1 MKAPLFSLL
10 KTSACLRVFAPAN
23 CFFREVTRG
32 LTRSLTKGLQNS
44 LSLTVGLT
52 AAIYLPQANAGP
64 AVGFPINNQASA
76 TFVDTA
82 SGRAE
87 RLDSNLV
94 TAPVAK
100 SVAFTLQNSQN
111 LTSAQGATVRF
122 QHAVINSG
130 NSAESFALLLQD
142 SYPGTFAFSS
152 VQMFADAN
160 SDGVADSA
168 TPLTVTPV
176 LQPGE
181 TFQFL
186 AIAKVPASA
195 GLSQEDRFTI
205 IAAPSSGGAPQQTNV
220 DTVTITNNA
229 IVVVSKAFS
238 VSAGPSPNA
247 GLTITLTYS
256 NIGNSTATAVT
267 LTDIIG
273 APHAA
278 PAYDTT
284 GLQYVAGSGNWQGQ
298 ALSDAPGGDGT
309 GINYTASVVG
319 AGTSAVTTVS
329 AVIASVPAGSSGLL
343 TFKADVKAGLLP
355 GITKTTNAVAV
366 SYQDGIGQQ
375 LGASNNTTYYRV
387 LAEGPDLVMV
397 KRNSGAF
404 SVGVRGRYLFDV
416 SNIGSGPT
424 TDPVVVTDTMPF
436 GMVVEAALLPT
447 GGANGW
453 ACSIVGPANPGTVTG
468 ETVRCQNP
476 ALIPNGQQSIN
487 PLVIAVRPEALL
499 GGTSVTNRAAVSGGG
514 EVPTSATNNSAS
526 DTVQVGASASI
537 AGFAWFD
544 LNHNGVRDSSEPPGV
559 GMIVELL
566 DSAGVVVARTLTAS
580 DGTYTL
586 NNLAP
591 GLSFKL
597 MFRYAGGSTPVAGS
611 PVNGEIGQPN
621 PTSTGVVS
629 KGAITGLTL
638 TPGLNVVRQN
648 LRLDPSG
655 VIYDSVTRQPVPG
668 AIVRFEGP
676 PGFNPAEHLL
686 GGVGNVE
693 QTTGS
698 SGIYQYILLDGAPV
712 GVYRIVVT
720 APANYS
726 PGTSQVLL
734 PASSLNCGTPGCL
747 DPTGLAPRGSAFSIQ
762 PANVGTAPSLGQD
775 TTYYLAFNLDINT
788 DPEIVNNHIP
798 LDPLS
803 MVRPGLLVDKT
814 ANRGTAEI
822 GDAVLFTVK
831 VRNSGKALFPQVQL
845 IDQFPTGFSFVAG
858 SAFLDGQKISDP
870 VRDGSKLLRFPSIGD
885 LAADASRTLSYI
897 AVLGPGA
904 QLGDGIN
911 RAYARSGNATSNTA
925 AAKVA
930 VTGGVFSSRGIV
942 LGKFYVD
949 CNHNHVQDTEELGIP
964 GVRLYLENGSYV
976 VTDSEGKFSFAG
988 LAARTHVLKV
998 DRLTLPR
1005 SARLTSISN
1014 RHALDGQSR
1023 FIDLKNGE
1031 LHRADFAEFSCS
1043 PEVLADVKARRAKG
1057 EIFSIEVDRALQL
1070 KLDPEG
1076 KVLAPTDPKALP
1088 ASGLLGAPILPP
1100 SGMGALG
1107 SVPMLASSLGTPAL
1121 PGLNVLPS
1129 TSITASVPQPQAPS
1143 VVSESLQE
1151 RLTNSDNS
1159 LAILDFKDGDTLPFA
1174 QTNIRIKG
1182 TMGATLKLLVNG
1194 REVPDARIGVRSEVS
1209 EKQLLYRE
1217 YIGVPLSAGKN
1228 LIELK
1233 QVDSFGNSRGEQSL
1247 SLVAPDQPG
1256 RIEIDLPTAGV
1267 AIADGVTPAKIVV
1280 RITDNKGV
1288 PVSART
1294 PITLEASIGRW
1305 NVKDVNPNEP
1315 GVQTFVQGGRAEF
1328 ELLPPLSPV
1337 DASLRVSSGILSA
1350 ERRLAFLP
1358 ELRPLIGSGVIEGIL
1373 NLRNLKP
1380 GSVQPVRARDGFE
1393 QELRQFSR
1401 ESANG
1406 KTFAAARAAFFL
1418 KGKVKGEYLLTL
1430 AYDSDKEVG
1439 ERLFRDIRPDE
1450 FYPVYGDSSIKG
1462 FDAQSTSR
1470 LYLRVDKN
1478 KSYLLWGDYT
1488 TSNFNPA
1495 QRLAQYQRS
1504 LTGVKHHY
1512 ESNGV
1517 IIDSFAS
1524 RDTTRQVIKEF
1535 SADGTSGPFDLGLTT
1550 ALYNSEKV
1558 ELLTRDRNQP
1568 GIVLRSTVLSRFVDY
1583 AFEPL
1588 SGRLLLRGPQASVDQ
1603 FLNPNSIR
1611 VTIEIDQG
1619 GQAFWVYGSSA
1630 SVKLSPAL
1638 TVGANFV
1645 RNMNPIP
1652 ETFTRMEGVNLSYQ
1666 FAERSILT
1674 AEAAVTTK
1682 ADGTRGIAERIEY
1695 SHDGTQLKVR
1705 MVAAKSNIGFDNPG
1719 SILRPGREELSARAA
1734 YTFKPG
1740 LLFAAEALH
1749 TKDVATEARRDGL
1762 LLNFEKAIG
1771 TTAKIE
1777 IGVRR
1782 VTEQVPANTSSAT
1795 SATTGTTT
1803 SGTTTTGATIP
1814 AAPGASTTASGTTS
1828 TANSAIP
1835 SRTDLTSVRIKATSQ
1850 IPGLPTASVYGEA
1863 EQDLSDSSKRLVA
1876 VGGEYQFAGRGKVYA
1891 RHEFQSSLQ
1900 GAFALNNIQRTNAT
1914 VLGISSE
1921 YMANGTLFS
1930 EYRGRDS
1937 FGERTTEA
1945 AIGLRNVFALS
1956 PGLRLNTNVERIKSL
1971 SGSKDLE
1978 AQALGLGLDYT
1989 ASELWKGSTRLELR
2003 DAFAS
2008 RSFLHTAD
2016 AAVKVNRNW
2025 TFLGRHVWNHIEA
2038 KEVTTTTSSTAASDR
2053 VLQRLRVGLA
2063 YRQTDTNQFDALA
2076 MIEKKRE
2083 SDTAALATN
2092 AYRNVWIGSAHFNY
2106 QPQRSLVINGQYA
2119 TKWAN
2124 ETITGI
2130 PTNSHISLLGARAT
2144 WDVSER
2150 WDVSAIASALRSHET
2165 GVSQKGLGLEV
2176 GYLMRSNT
2184 WLSVGYNFMGYRDPD
2199 LAPSAQSDKGFFL
2212 RLRFKFDEDTFKKN

>member
-1 MKAPLFSLL
+1 VKALL
-10 KTSACLRVFAPAN
+10 KNLLNSSTCPRFVARAKCLVAGVAQNFGERSPKVFVKSVLIAVA
-23 CFFREVTRG
+23 FA
-32 LTRSLTKGLQNS
+32 
-44 LSLTVGLT
+44 TV
-52 AAIYLPQANAGP
+52 LPSPQSHAGP
-64 AVGFPINNQASA
+64 VLGFPINNQASA
-76 TFVDTA
+76 SYVDTA
-82 SGRAE
+82 SGRTE
-87 RLDSNLV
+87 KLDSNLV

-100 SVAFTLQNSQN
+100 SVAFTLQSSQN
-111 LTSAQGATVRF
+111 LASAQGASVRF
-122 QHAVINSG
+122 QHAINNTG

-142 SYPGTFAFSS
+142 TYAGTFAFTS

-160 SDGVADSA
+160 SDGVPDSA
-168 TPLTVTPV
+168 TPISVSPV
-176 LQPGE
+176 MQPGE

-186 AIAKVPASA
+186 VIAKVPASA

-205 IAAPSSGGAPQQTNV
+205 VAAPTSGGAPQQTNV

-229 IVVVSKAFS
+229 VMVVNKAFS
-238 VSAGPSPNA
+238 LTAGPSPNT
-247 GLTITLTYS
+247 GLTVTLSYN

-267 LTDIIG
+267 LTDVIG
-273 APHAA
+273 GPNAA
-278 PAYDTT
+278 PVYDTS
-284 GLQYVAGSGNWQGQ
+284 GMQYVAGSASWQGM
-298 ALSDAPGGDGT
+298 ALSDAPGGDPAGINFAATTVGT
-309 GINYTASVVG
+309 GSNAITTITALLGSVPP
-319 AGTSAVTTVS
+319 GTSGVLKFNV
-329 AVIASVPAGSSGLL
+329 
-343 TFKADVKAGLLP
+343 DVKAGLLP
-355 GITKTTNAVAV
+355 GIAKTTNAVAV
-366 SYQDGIGQQ
+366 NYQDGVGPQST
-375 LGASNNTTYYRV
+375 ASNNTTYYRV
-387 LAEGPDLVMV
+387 LADGPDLVMV

-404 SVGVRGRYLFDV
+404 SVGVRARYLFDV
-416 SNIGSGPT
+416 SNVGSGPT
-424 TDPVVVTDTMPF
+424 TEPVVVSDTLPY
-436 GMVVEAALLPT
+436 GILVEAALLPS
-447 GGANGW
+447 GGSNGW
-453 ACSIVGPANPGTVTG
+453 ACTIVAPANAATLTG

-476 ALIPNGQQSIN
+476 ALIPSGQQIIN
-487 PLVIAVRPEALL
+487 PLVIAVRPQASL
-499 GGTSVTNRAAVSGGG
+499 GGLAVTNRATVSGGG
-514 EVPTSATNNSAS
+514 ELASSASNNLAS
-526 DTVQVGASASI
+526 DTVQVNASASI
-537 AGFAWFD
+537 SGIAWFD
-544 LNHNGVRDSSEPPGV
+544 LNHNNTRDSNEPPGV

-566 DSAGVVVARTLTAS
+566 DPAGNIVARTTTAP
-580 DGTYTL
+580 DGAYIL
-586 NNLAP
+586 SNLAP
-591 GLSFKL
+591 GPSYKL
-597 MFRYAGGSTPVAGS
+597 IFRYPDGSTPIAGS
-611 PVNGEIGQPN
+611 PVNGESGQVN
-621 PTSTGVVS
+621 PTSNGVVS
-629 KGAITGLTL
+629 KGAIIGLTL

-655 VIYDSVTRQPVPG
+655 VIYDSVTRLPVAG
-668 AIVRFEGP
+668 AVVRFEGP

-693 QTTGS
+693 QTTGA

-712 GVYRIVVT
+712 GVYRLVVT

-726 PGTSQVLL
+726 PGTSKVLSPL
-734 PASSLNCGTPGCL
+734 PSVNCSSPACL
-747 DPTGLAPRGSAFSIQ
+747 DPTGLAPRGTALSIQ
-762 PANVGTAPSLGQD
+762 PANIGTAPALGQD
-775 TTYYLAFNLDINT
+775 TSYYLAFNLDIAT

-798 LDPLS
+798 LDPLAMS
-803 MVRPGLLVDKT
+803 RPGLLVEKV
-814 ANRGTAEI
+814 ANRGTAEL

-831 VRNSGKALFPQVQL
+831 VKNSGKAVFPQVQL
-845 IDQFPTGFSFVAG
+845 LDQFPTGFSFVVG
-858 SAFLDGQKISDP
+858 SAQLDGQKIADP
-870 VRDGSKLLRFPSIGD
+870 LRDGSKLLRFPSIGD
-885 LAADASRTLSYI
+885 LAADASRTLSYL

-911 RAYARSGNATSNTA
+911 RVYARSGNTVSNTA
-925 AAKVA
+925 TAKVA

-949 CNHNHVQDTEELGIP
+949 CNNNHVQDAEELGIP

-976 VTDSEGKFSFAG
+976 VTDSEGKYSFAG
-988 LAARTHVLKV
+988 LSARTHVLKV
-998 DRLTLPR
+998 DRLTLPKA
-1005 SARLTSISN
+1005 ARLTSISN

-1043 PEVLADVKARRAKG
+1043 AEVLADVKARRAKG
-1057 EIFSIEVDRALQL
+1057 EVFSIEVDRALQV

-1076 KVLAPTDPKALP
+1076 KVLAPTDPRALP
-1088 ASGLLGAPILPP
+1088 ASGLLGVPMLAT

-1107 SVPMLASSLGTPAL
+1107 AVPPLPSSLGTPSL

-1129 TSITASVPQPQAPS
+1129 TPISATVAQLQAPS

-1151 RLTNSDNS
+1151 RLNNVDNS
-1159 LAILDFKDGDTLPFA
+1159 LGILDLKEGDTLPIA

-1182 TMGATLKLLVNG
+1182 TLGAMLKLFVNG
-1194 REVPDARIGVRSEVS
+1194 KEVPEARVGVRSEVA

-1217 YIGVPLSAGKN
+1217 YIGVPLIAGKN

-1233 QVDSFGNSRGEQSL
+1233 QMDGFGNSRGEQSL
-1247 SLVAPDQPG
+1247 SVLAPDQPG
-1256 RIEIDLPTAGV
+1256 RIEIDLPSAGV

-1288 PVSART
+1288 PVTART
-1294 PITLEASIGRW
+1294 PITLEASVGRW
-1305 NVKDVNPNEP
+1305 KVIDANPNEP

-1337 DASLRVSSGILSA
+1337 DASLRVTSGILSA
-1350 ERRLAFLP
+1350 DRRLAFLP

-1380 GSVQPVRARDGFE
+1380 GSIQPVRARDGFE

-1418 KGKVKGEYLLTL
+1418 KGKVKGEYLLTMS
-1430 AYDSDKEVG
+1430 YDSDKEVG

-1512 ESNGV
+1512 DSNGV
-1517 IIDSFAS
+1517 TIDSFAS

-1535 SADGTSGPFDLGLTT
+1535 KADGTSGPFDLGLTT
-1550 ALYNSEKV
+1550 ALFNSEKV

-1611 VTIEIDQG
+1611 VTIEVDQG

-1630 SVKLSPAL
+1630 SVKLTPAL

-1652 ETFTRMEGVNLSYQ
+1652 ETFTRMEGANLSYQ
-1666 FAERSILT
+1666 LAERSIVT
-1674 AEAAVTTK
+1674 AEVATTTK

-1705 MVAAKSNIGFDNPG
+1705 VVAAKSNVAFDNPG

-1749 TKDVATEARRDGL
+1749 TKDVATEARREGV

-1771 TTAKIE
+1771 TTGKIE

-1782 VTEQVPANTSSAT
+1782 VTEQVPSTSVAT
-1795 SATTGTTT
+1795 SA
-1803 SGTTTTGATIP
+1803 P
-1814 AAPGASTTASGTTS
+1814 ASSAP
-1828 TANSAIP
+1828 SAIP
-1835 SRTDLTSVRIKATSQ
+1835 SRTDLTSIRIKATTQ
-1850 IPGLPTASVYGEA
+1850 LPGLPTASLYGEA
-1863 EQDLSDSSKRLVA
+1863 EQDISDHSKRLVA
-1876 VGGEYQFAGRGKVYA
+1876 VGGEYQFAGRGKLYA

-1921 YMANGTLFS
+1921 YMTNGTLFS

-1945 AIGLRNVFALS
+1945 AIGLRNVFALA
-1956 PGLRLNTNVERIKSL
+1956 PGLKLNTNVERIKSL

-1989 ASELWKGSTRLELR
+1989 ASELWKGSTRLEMR
-2003 DAFAS
+2003 DAYAS

-2016 AAVKVNRNW
+2016 AAIKVNRNW
-2025 TFLGRHVWNHIEA
+2025 TVLGRHVWNHIEA
-2038 KEVTTTTSSTAASDR
+2038 KEVTTPTSSTTASDR
-2053 VLQRLRVGLA
+2053 LLQRLRVGLA

-2083 SDTAALATN
+2083 SDTAASAVN

-2119 TKWAN
+2119 TKLAQ

-2130 PTNSHISLLGARAT
+2130 ATSSHTSLLGARAT
-2144 WDVSER
+2144 WDLSER
-2150 WDVSAIASALRSHET
+2150 WDMSAMASTLRSHET
-2165 GVSQKGLGLEV
+2165 GVSQRGLGLEV

-2199 LAPSAQSDKGFFL
+2199 LAPNSQSDKGFFL

>member
-1 MKAPLFSLL
+1 MKALL
-10 KTSACLRVFAPAN
+10 SIFLKHSACLRLIGGAQCLLRGFVPRHVKALSFA
-23 CFFREVTRG
+23 
-32 LTRSLTKGLQNS
+32 
-44 LSLTVGLT
+44 VGFT
-52 AAIYLPQANAGP
+52 AALSLPQANAGP
-64 AVGFPINNQASA
+64 VLGFPINNQASA
-76 TFVDTA
+76 SYVDTA
-82 SGRAE
+82 SGRIE
-87 RLDSNLV
+87 KLDSNLV
-94 TAPVAK
+94 SAPVAK

-111 LTSAQGATVRF
+111 LASAQGASVRF
-122 QHAVINSG
+122 QHSINNTG

-142 SYPGTFAFSS
+142 SYSGTFAFTS

-160 SDGVADSA
+160 SDGVPDSA
-168 TPLTVTPV
+168 TPLSVSPV

-186 AIAKVPASA
+186 VIAKVPSSA

-205 IAAPSSGGAPQQTNV
+205 VAAPTSGGAPQQTNV

-229 IVVVSKAFS
+229 VMVVNKSFS
-238 VSAGPSPNA
+238 LSAGPSPNA
-247 GLTITLTYS
+247 GLTVTLTYS

-267 LTDIIG
+267 LTDVIG
-273 APHAA
+273 APNGA
-278 PAYDTT
+278 PVYDTS
-284 GLQYVAGSGNWQGQ
+284 GMQYVAGSASWQGIS
-298 ALSDAPGGDGT
+298 LSDAPGGDAA
-309 GINYTASVVG
+309 GISYAATTAG
-319 AGTSAVTTVS
+319 AATTVT
-329 AVIASVPAGSSGLL
+329 AVLAAVPPGSSGVLK
-343 TFKADVKAGLLP
+343 FNVDVKAGLVP
-355 GITKTTNAVAV
+355 GVAKTTNAVAV
-366 SYQDGIGQQ
+366 NYQDGIGPQSS
-375 LGASNNTTYYRV
+375 ASNNTTYYRV
-387 LAEGPDLVMV
+387 LADGPDLVMV

-404 SVGVRGRYLFDV
+404 SVGVRGRYLFDI
-416 SNIGSGPT
+416 SNLGSGPT
-424 TDPVVVTDTMPF
+424 TDPVVVTDTLPF
-436 GMVVEAALLPT
+436 GMLIEAALLPA
-447 GGANGW
+447 GGSNGW
-453 ACSIVGPANPGTVTG
+453 ACTIASPANPATLTG

-476 ALIPNGQQSIN
+476 SLIPSGQQIIN
-487 PLVIAVRPEALL
+487 PLVIAVRPQASL
-499 GGTSVTNRAAVSGGG
+499 GGLAVTNRATVSGGG
-514 EVPTSATNNSAS
+514 ELVTSANNNLAS
-526 DTVQVGASASI
+526 DTVQVSASASI
-537 AGFAWFD
+537 SGFAWFD
-544 LNHNGVRDSSEPPGV
+544 LNHNNTRDSNEPPGV
-559 GMIVELL
+559 GMIVELIDL
-566 DSAGVVVARTLTAS
+566 SGNIVARTTTAS
-580 DGTYTL
+580 DGGYIL
-586 NNLAP
+586 SNLAP
-591 GLSFKL
+591 GPSYKII
-597 MFRYAGGSTPVAGS
+597 FRYPDGSTPIAGS
-611 PVNGEIGQPN
+611 PMNGEMGQPN
-621 PTSTGVVS
+621 PTSNGIVS
-629 KGAITGLTL
+629 KGAIIGLTL

-655 VIYDSVTRQPVPG
+655 VVYDSVTRLPVAG

-676 PGFNPAEHLL
+676 PGFNPSEHLL

-693 QTTGS
+693 QTTGLA
-698 SGIYQYILLDGAPV
+698 GIYQYILLEGAPS
-712 GVYRIVVT
+712 GVYRLLVT
-720 APANYS
+720 SPANYS
-726 PGTSQVLL
+726 PGTSRVLTPL
-734 PASSLNCGTPGCL
+734 ASLNCGAPACL
-747 DPTGLAPRGSAFSIQ
+747 DPTGLAPRGTAYSIQ
-762 PANVGTAPSLGQD
+762 PANIASAPAIGQD
-775 TTYYLAFNLDINT
+775 TSYYLAFNLDVTT

-798 LDPLS
+798 LDPVAMS
-803 MVRPGLLVDKT
+803 RPGLLVEKI
-814 ANRGTAEI
+814 ANRGTAEL
-822 GDAVLFTVK
+822 GDSVLFTVK
-831 VRNSGKALFPQVQL
+831 VRNSGKAVFPQVQL
-845 IDQFPTGFSFVAG
+845 LDQFPTGFSFIPG
-858 SAFLDGQKISDP
+858 SAQLDGQKIADP
-870 VRDGSKLLRFPSIGD
+870 LRDGSKLLRFPNIGD
-885 LAADASRTLSYI
+885 LAAEASRTVSYL

-911 RAYARSGNATSNTA
+911 RAYARSGNTVSNTA
-925 AAKVA
+925 TAKVA
-930 VTGGVFSSRGIV
+930 VNGGVFSSRGIV

-949 CNHNHVQDTEELGIP
+949 CNNNHVQDLEELGIP

-976 VTDSEGKFSFAG
+976 VTDSEGKYSFAG
-988 LAARTHVLKV
+988 LSARTHVLKV
-998 DRLTLPR
+998 DRLTLPKA
-1005 SARLTSISN
+1005 ARLTSISN

-1057 EIFSIEVDRALQL
+1057 EIFSIEVDRALLL

-1076 KVLAPTDPKALP
+1076 KVLAPTDPRALP
-1088 ASGLLGAPILPP
+1088 ASGLLGVPLAPTGGLGATGAIPLFP
-1100 SGMGALG
+1100 S
-1107 SVPMLASSLGTPAL
+1107 SVGNPSL
-1121 PGLNVLPS
+1121 PGL
-1129 TSITASVPQPQAPS
+1129 TTAPLTALSATVPQPQSPS
-1143 VVSESLQE
+1143 VVSESLQD
-1151 RLTNSDNS
+1151 RLNTIDNS
-1159 LAILDFKDGDTLPFA
+1159 LGLLDLKEGDTLPIA

-1182 TMGATLKLLVNG
+1182 TLGATLKLWVNSK
-1194 REVPDARIGVRSEVS
+1194 EVPDARIGVRSEVV
-1209 EKQLLYRE
+1209 EKQLIYRE
-1217 YIGVPLSAGKN
+1217 YIGVPLNAGKN

-1233 QVDSFGNSRGEQSL
+1233 QTDGFGNARGEQSL
-1247 SLVAPDQPG
+1247 SVIAPDQPG
-1256 RIEIDLPTAGV
+1256 RIEIDLPSAGV

-1280 RITDNKGV
+1280 RITDSKGV
-1288 PVSART
+1288 PVTART
-1294 PITLEASIGRW
+1294 PITLEATTGRW
-1305 NVKDVNPNEP
+1305 KVQDANPNEP

-1328 ELLPPLSPV
+1328 ELLPPLSPM
-1337 DASLRVSSGILSA
+1337 DATLRVTSGILGA
-1350 ERRLAFLP
+1350 DRRLAFLP

-1380 GSVQPVRARDGFE
+1380 GSIQPVRARDGFE

-1478 KSYLLWGDYT
+1478 RSYLLWGDYT

-1495 QRLAQYQRS
+1495 QRLTQYQRS

-1517 IIDSFAS
+1517 TIDSFAS

-1568 GIVLRSTVLSRFVDY
+1568 GIVLRATVLSRFVDY

-1588 SGRLLLRGPQASVDQ
+1588 SGRLLLRGPQASVDP

-1611 VTIEIDQG
+1611 VTIEVDQG

-1630 SVKLSPAL
+1630 SVKLTPAL

-1652 ETFTRMEGVNLSYQ
+1652 ETFTRMEGLNLSYQ
-1666 FAERSILT
+1666 FAERSIVT
-1674 AEAAVTTK
+1674 AELATTTK

-1695 SHDGTQLKVR
+1695 SHDGSQLKVR
-1705 MVAAKSNIGFDNPG
+1705 LVAAKSNVGFDNPG

-1749 TKDVATEARRDGL
+1749 TKDVATEARRDGV

-1782 VTEQVPANTSSAT
+1782 VTEQVPTNSAATNTAASGSTGAAPATTTPASTSSA
-1795 SATTGTTT
+1795 SA
-1803 SGTTTTGATIP
+1803 S
-1814 AAPGASTTASGTTS
+1814 
-1828 TANSAIP
+1828 SAIP

-1850 IPGLPTASVYGEA
+1850 LPGLPTASVYGEA
-1863 EQDLSDSSKRLVA
+1863 EQDLSDHSKRLVA

-1891 RHEFQSSLQ
+1891 RHEFQSTLQ

-1921 YMANGTLFS
+1921 YMTNGTLFS

-1945 AIGLRNVFALS
+1945 AIGLRNVFAVA

-1971 SGSKDLE
+1971 SGAKDLE

-2003 DAFAS
+2003 DAYAS

-2025 TFLGRHVWNHIEA
+2025 TLLGRHVWNHIEA
-2038 KEVTTTTSSTAASDR
+2038 KAVTTATSSSTASDR
-2053 VLQRLRVGLA
+2053 LLQRLRVGLA

-2083 SDTAALATN
+2083 SDTALTAVN

-2119 TKWAN
+2119 TKWAQ
-2124 ETITGI
+2124 ETITGV
-2130 PTNSHISLLGARAT
+2130 PTSSHTSLLGARAT
-2144 WDVSER
+2144 WDLSER
-2150 WDVSAIASALRSHET
+2150 WDVSAIASTLRSHET
-2165 GVSQKGLGLEV
+2165 GVSQRGLGLEV

-2184 WLSVGYNFMGYRDPD
+2184 WLSVGYNFLGYRDPD
-2199 LAPSAQSDKGFFL
+2199 LAPNSQSDKGFFL